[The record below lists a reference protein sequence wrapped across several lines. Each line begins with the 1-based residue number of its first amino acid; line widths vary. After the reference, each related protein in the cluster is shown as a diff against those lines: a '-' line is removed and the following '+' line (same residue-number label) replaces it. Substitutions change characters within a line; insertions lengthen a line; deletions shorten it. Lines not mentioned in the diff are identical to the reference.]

1 MGMFDDLN
9 STQEST
15 GSGMFADL
23 QPKGGGA
30 SGGWDAPRKWSDVP
44 MEALRNTPQ
53 SAGHFVGGLANA
65 VMHPIDT
72 LTGLGDAM
80 VGGTRKI
87 APSLIGVIDKFA
99 DPSVINRQNN
109 TANAL
114 GGAMKDRYGSMDG
127 VKNTLATD
135 PVGALADL
143 STVLTGGAAAATKA
157 PMVSSALQKAA
168 TLTNPLSVVAPAA
181 RGLGRVVETPASAV
195 LGVSTG
201 VGQDTIRNAAKAGF
215 NKDAS
220 FMNNISGKT
229 GMSDVLD
236 TVQLNL
242 QNMGAK
248 KAADYRS
255 GKIDIKNTAAV
266 MVTAELPGFAKPGQK
281 IDVTVSAIGKA
292 SNLRGGTL
300 LLTSLRGVD
309 GEIYAISQGSL
320 AATGIDA
327 TAAAGSKVVIGVP
340 TSARIPQGATVERIV
355 DNPFDKADRVILNVR
370 DSDFTTTTA
379 IVNVIN
385 TRFGADVARAMDG
398 VTVSLQ
404 APQDLTQRVAFM
416 SMVENM
422 DVMPGEPSAR
432 VVVNA
437 RTGTVVIS
445 RNVRVTAAAVSHG
458 TISVSVAVTNEI
470 SQPGPFSNGTTAAVQ
485 NAEVAV
491 SEPNKPMFMFN
502 PGVDLRQIVD
512 AVNQVGA
519 TPSALIAILEALKSA
534 GSLRADLLV
543 I

>member
-1 MGMFDDLN
+1 LSDFE
-9 STQEST
+9 T
-15 GSGMFADL
+15 
-23 QPKGGGA
+23 A
-30 SGGWDAPRKWSDVP
+30 SS
-44 MEALRNTPQ
+44 
-53 SAGHFVGGLANA
+53 
-65 VMHPIDT
+65 
-72 LTGLGDAM
+72 
-80 VGGTRKI
+80 
-87 APSLIGVIDKFA
+87 
-99 DPSVINRQNN
+99 
-109 TANAL
+109 
-114 GGAMKDRYGSMDG
+114 
-127 VKNTLATD
+127 
-135 PVGALADL
+135 
-143 STVLTGGAAAATKA
+143 
-157 PMVSSALQKAA
+157 
-168 TLTNPLSVVAPAA
+168 
-181 RGLGRVVETPASAV
+181 
-195 LGVSTG
+195 
-201 VGQDTIRNAAKAGF
+201 
-215 NKDAS
+215 
-220 FMNNISGKT
+220 
-229 GMSDVLD
+229 
-236 TVQLNL
+236 
-242 QNMGAK
+242 
-248 KAADYRS
+248 S

-320 AATGIDA
+320 SATGIDA

-355 DNPFDKADRVILNVR
+355 DNPFDKAERVILNVR

-470 SQPGPFSNGTTAAVQ
+470 SQPGAFSNGTTAAVQ
-485 NAEVAV
+485 NADVAV

>member
-1 MGMFDDLN
+1 MKSWLALFLTLTLSSGTVLADRIKDLTSVAAMRSN
-9 STQEST
+9 QLIGYGLVVGLN
-15 GSGMFADL
+15 GSGDGADVSFT
-23 QPKGGGA
+23 A
-30 SGGWDAPRKWSDVP
+30 
-44 MEALRNTPQ
+44 Q
-53 SAGHFVGGLANA
+53 S
-65 VMHPIDT
+65 MKT
-72 LTGLGDAM
+72 LL
-80 VGGTRKI
+80 
-87 APSLIGVIDKFA
+87 
-99 DPSVINRQNN
+99 NR
-109 TANAL
+109 
-114 GGAMKDRYGSMDG
+114 
-127 VKNTLATD
+127 
-135 PVGALADL
+135 
-143 STVLTGGAAAATKA
+143 
-157 PMVSSALQKAA
+157 
-168 TLTNPLSVVAPAA
+168 
-181 RGLGRVVETPASAV
+181 
-195 LGVSTG
+195 LGVSLEGPLSDFET
-201 VGQDTIRNAAKAGF
+201 
-215 NKDAS
+215 AS
-220 FMNNISGKT
+220 S
-229 GMSDVLD
+229 
-236 TVQLNL
+236 
-242 QNMGAK
+242 
-248 KAADYRS
+248 S

-355 DNPFDKADRVILNVR
+355 DNPFDKAERVILNVR

-385 TRFGADVARAMDG
+385 NRFGADVARAMDG

-404 APQDLTQRVAFM
+404 APLDLTQRVAFM

-470 SQPGPFSNGTTAAVQ
+470 SQPGAFSGGATAAVQ
-485 NAEVAV
+485 NADVAV

>member
-1 MGMFDDLN
+1 LADRIKDLTSVAAMRTN
-9 STQEST
+9 QLIGYGLVVGLN
-15 GSGMFADL
+15 GSGDGADVSFT
-23 QPKGGGA
+23 A
-30 SGGWDAPRKWSDVP
+30 
-44 MEALRNTPQ
+44 Q
-53 SAGHFVGGLANA
+53 S
-65 VMHPIDT
+65 MKT
-72 LTGLGDAM
+72 LL
-80 VGGTRKI
+80 
-87 APSLIGVIDKFA
+87 
-99 DPSVINRQNN
+99 NR
-109 TANAL
+109 
-114 GGAMKDRYGSMDG
+114 
-127 VKNTLATD
+127 
-135 PVGALADL
+135 
-143 STVLTGGAAAATKA
+143 
-157 PMVSSALQKAA
+157 
-168 TLTNPLSVVAPAA
+168 
-181 RGLGRVVETPASAV
+181 
-195 LGVSTG
+195 LGVSLEGPLSDFET
-201 VGQDTIRNAAKAGF
+201 
-215 NKDAS
+215 AS
-220 FMNNISGKT
+220 S
-229 GMSDVLD
+229 
-236 TVQLNL
+236 
-242 QNMGAK
+242 
-248 KAADYRS
+248 S

-385 TRFGADVARAMDG
+385 SRFGADVARAMDG

-470 SQPGPFSNGTTAAVQ
+470 SQPGAFSGGTTAAVQ
-485 NAEVAV
+485 NADVAV